1 MARAVI
7 AEQGCRAET
16 TDSTGRRPVLVP
28 VPDAPPTLDDYLYI
42 FYERAAIGEY
52 DGGLSRTAAERQAL
66 GEVLTMFAA
75 QGFRTA
81 GDTANGCQAMIFL
94 PGAGAHSNMGPGA

>member
-1 MARAVI
+1 MHYLEIARRVI
-7 AEQGCRAET
+7 ARQRSQQGAAVAEPIALRN
-16 TDSTGRRPVLVP
+16 SP
-28 VPDAPPTLDDYLYI
+28 PDLDDYLAL

-75 QGFRTA
+75 QGICTA
-81 GDTANGCQAMIFL
+81 GRTEEAL
-94 PGAGAHSNMGPGA
+94 T